1 MEWRI
6 IVPVL
11 CLIGILHVPG
21 NVAQVNNTN
30 ITDRFTLRFSIND
43 SFLDVYINSTNNAT
57 IDLRKNITSQVE
69 SLYKAKYEDFEHFEI
84 LQIRNGSIVIEGE
97 LQFTNGS
104 KPNVTDLTQILNNGN
119 FTFVIIKDAISIAEV
134 TPLKHSTTGPAATT
148 PATTPNTSQTASPV
162 TNQTATPVT
171 TVSAP
176 AKVAQINLGFSIVQD
191 FKDIYSNLSNTETK
205 ELSNNI
211 TTACSRVYKSRFP
224 KFLRMN
230 ILKFSKGSVVID
242 SVLEFDSTNGTSP
255 NVTDVKDTLV
265 TAITN
270 GNFSFTINN
279 SSINTTNI
287 PETSATTPATTP
299 NTSQTA
305 SPVTNQTATPVTT
318 VSAPAKVAQINLFF
332 SIVQDFKDIYSN
344 LSNTETKELSNN
356 ITTACSR
363 VYKSRFPK
371 FLRMNILK
379 FSKGSVVIDSV
390 LEFDSTNGTSPNVTD
405 VKDTLV
411 TAITNGNFSFTINNS
426 SINTTNIPETSA
438 TTPATTPNTSQ
449 TATPVTTVSAPAKV
463 AQINLFF
470 SIVQDFK
477 DIYSD
482 LNNTETKELSNNI
495 TTACSRV
502 YKSRFPKFYRMF
514 IRKFSKGSIVIDSV
528 LEFDSTNGTSP
539 NVTDV
544 KDTLVT
550 AITNGNFS
558 FTINNSS
565 INTTDIPETSATTD
579 SAASN
584 LTDYNITFKMNNAF
598 TNDLLNMTSDGAKKL
613 AKNVTS
619 ELDGFCKG
627 FRNFKR
633 SLVWKFSSGSIK
645 VDGLLGFNDTL
656 ANNPNA
662 TELARGLA
670 EAVRNGTVKLP
681 VDPKSIN
688 VTDSSRFTANRSP
701 VLASM
706 LTALWMTLAS
716 LLLSAVMH

>member
-176 AKVAQINLGFSIVQD
+176 AKVAQINLG
-191 FKDIYSNLSNTETK
+191 
-205 ELSNNI
+205 
-211 TTACSRVYKSRFP
+211 
-224 KFLRMN
+224 
-230 ILKFSKGSVVID
+230 
-242 SVLEFDSTNGTSP
+242 
-255 NVTDVKDTLV
+255 
-265 TAITN
+265 
-270 GNFSFTINN
+270 
-279 SSINTTNI
+279 
-287 PETSATTPATTP
+287 
-299 NTSQTA
+299 
-305 SPVTNQTATPVTT
+305 
-318 VSAPAKVAQINLFF
+318 F